1 MQSKQFFS
9 SKETCKLVSITYRQL
24 DYWAREKIFVPTVE
38 ATGSGSSREFS
49 FTDLVELRV
58 IKKMLD
64 SGMKLSEVRRATDYL
79 HREGLSLSDA
89 DLVMTSDSVFLHDAN
104 NPQLLVDLIQNG
116 QGVFTIVALS
126 QAANEVRDQ
135 LNIKNNESSQDDQSN
150 QVSKLAIA

>member
-1 MQSKQFFS
+1 
-9 SKETCKLVSITYRQL
+9 
-24 DYWAREKIFVPTVE
+24 
-38 ATGSGSSREFS
+38 
-49 FTDLVELRV
+49 
-58 IKKMLD
+58 
-64 SGMKLSEVRRATDYL
+64 
-79 HREGLSLSDA
+79 
-89 DLVMTSDSVFLHDAN
+89 MTSDSVFLHNAN

>member
-1 MQSKQFFS
+1 MQNQQSFS

-24 DYWAREKIFVPTVE
+24 DYWARENIFVPTVE
-38 ATGSGSSREFS
+38 AKGSGSSREYS

-79 HREGLSLSDA
+79 HEEGLSLSQA
-89 DLVMTSDSVFLHDAN
+89 DLVMTSDSVFLNDPS
-104 NPQLLVDLIQNG
+104 NPKLLIDIIKGG

-126 QAANEVRDQ
+126 QAADEVRKKIIDETSGADASV
-135 LNIKNNESSQDDQSN
+135 ESN
-150 QVSKLAIA
+150 FAIA

>member
-1 MQSKQFFS
+1 MVNQQFFS

-24 DYWAREKIFVPTVE
+24 DYWARENIFVPTVV
-38 ATGSGSSREFS
+38 AQGSGSSREYSFS
-49 FTDLVELRV
+49 DLVELRV

-79 HREGLSLSDA
+79 HREGQSLSDA
-89 DLVMTSDSVFLHDAN
+89 DLVMTSSSVFLHDAD
-104 NPQLLVDLIQNG
+104 NPEALIDLIKQG

-135 LNIKNNESSQDDQSN
+135 IEQNSTDGSDTAQKST
-150 QVSKLAIA
+150 LAIA